1 MGRKC
6 SVAECGGN
14 YESRL
19 RLGRH
24 ATSTFKFPVD
34 PAIREKWVA
43 AVARPDGWV
52 PKKTSC
58 ICMNHFRPD
67 DFEKLS
73 KPAKLKAD
81 AVPTLFGSSVA
92 DYEPVKKPSAPEEM
106 RIDFE
111 SFYGR
116 VLEQAEFSGWHFYK
130 KSGII
135 HFYNMDDSDK
145 DSAIEVV
152 NSIKIFENMKI
163 SVFVKDV
170 KQSDAIVR
178 RVLGRDLKLCR
189 WSQFEAILKKYEIKS
204 QTRETEENI
213 DDGDTTKRRKTRSDI
228 QMVTIPEQS
237 IKSEPNDEADNS
249 PDGTEL
255 DMEIVKEETNI
266 DNSEDDSEQESDHSP
281 EEKVNLYETLRILSE
296 AKHKCFI
303 CNLEHE
309 TNQLYDYHLT
319 AHMDML
325 PYECDRCITEKVT
338 IRSLPTLNKH
348 FLMHLKPLK
357 CRTCD
362 ARFTTYK
369 SRLIHEKSFHA
380 LSEPITCEICKESFL
395 SQKRYTKHMKYHTEL
410 EAVSCKICDK
420 QFITAY
426 DLDQHTKS
434 VHPSSASFNYEEL
447 STLDPDVTQDFNA
460 PLENASKKPKKEFF
474 CIECN
479 KHLPNSNSYYS
490 HMQSH
495 RKQYQCGYCG
505 VRIARLRDFRDH
517 ENTHTGKRPY
527 ECDICNMRFMAASTY
542 YGHKATHK
550 AEKRFACETCGRTFS
565 RREHMVSHS
574 NTHKKLVRRGRRS
587 VKAAEQVEKASD
599 EDAPNE
605 EVSNGEAPNQEV
617 PNEQTPKKETPVADD
632 DASPKNTIE
641 NDTTI
646 DAEDS
651 TQIEMES

>member
-1 MGRKC
+1 MRKC
-6 SVAECGGN
+6 FKI
-14 YESRL
+14 
-19 RLGRH
+19 
-24 ATSTFKFPVD
+24 TF
-34 PAIREKWVA
+34 I
-43 AVARPDGWV
+43 
-52 PKKTSC
+52 
-58 ICMNHFRPD
+58 
-67 DFEKLS
+67 
-73 KPAKLKAD
+73 
-81 AVPTLFGSSVA
+81 
-92 DYEPVKKPSAPEEM
+92 
-106 RIDFE
+106 
-111 SFYGR
+111 SF
-116 VLEQAEFSGWHFYK
+116 Q
-130 KSGII
+130 
-135 HFYNMDDSDK
+135 
-145 DSAIEVV
+145 
-152 NSIKIFENMKI
+152 
-163 SVFVKDV
+163 
-170 KQSDAIVR
+170 
-178 RVLGRDLKLCR
+178 
-189 WSQFEAILKKYEIKS
+189 
-204 QTRETEENI
+204 
-213 DDGDTTKRRKTRSDI
+213 
-228 QMVTIPEQS
+228 
-237 IKSEPNDEADNS
+237 
-249 PDGTEL
+249 
-255 DMEIVKEETNI
+255 
-266 DNSEDDSEQESDHSP
+266 
-281 EEKVNLYETLRILSE
+281 
-296 AKHKCFI
+296 
-303 CNLEHE
+303 
-309 TNQLYDYHLT
+309 
-319 AHMDML
+319 
-325 PYECDRCITEKVT
+325 
-338 IRSLPTLNKH
+338 
-348 FLMHLKPLK
+348 
-357 CRTCD
+357 
-362 ARFTTYK
+362 
-369 SRLIHEKSFHA
+369 
-380 LSEPITCEICKESFL
+380 
-395 SQKRYTKHMKYHTEL
+395 YHTEL